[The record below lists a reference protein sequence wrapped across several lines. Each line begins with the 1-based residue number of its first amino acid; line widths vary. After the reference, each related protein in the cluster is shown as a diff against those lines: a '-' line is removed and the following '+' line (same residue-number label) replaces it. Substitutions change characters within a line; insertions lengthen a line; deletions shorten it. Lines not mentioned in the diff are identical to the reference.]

1 VSRIDREHPKF
12 KIIFARPAYLEMIRY
27 RIRPRETVMERKLAA
42 IVAGDIVGFSQLM
55 AENEASTY
63 GELRTVFDK
72 LVLPT
77 ITAHGG
83 RTFKTTGDGFLAT
96 FPSVNEAVD
105 AALAIQQG
113 FEAAPF
119 TLRIGVNLGDV
130 IEDAGDMYG
139 DGVNVAARLEAMA
152 EPGQILVSGAV
163 VLAADRNHGEQFV
176 RVGRRRAKNM
186 PDMLEVYRVRRTPA
200 QNSRFGI
207 PAALRGTYARWS
219 YGAAAVALVLIGT
232 QIAPLP
238 LEAMV
243 GRLPNALSFTQ
254 VRGDSRPSVA
264 VLPFTSLTSGDNQSY
279 FADGLTEDVT
289 TALARN
295 AELQVIARDSSYAAR
310 SQNSELRKL
319 GEQLGVSYVVDGSV
333 RRESD
338 QLRVVAQLID
348 IKTGAHLWSRSFDR
362 TVANVFALQSELT
375 TEIVAQLAPYIGR
388 SAAAAAAKRPT
399 ENLQSYD
406 LLLRARDRYRDI
418 TKDAQ
423 NVVEARTLYQRAL
436 ELDPTF
442 AAARAGLAL
451 TFIADAAHKPGPR
464 AGLGDLS
471 LGLSEA
477 RQAVRI
483 DPNLAVGY
491 QVLSFGLA
499 VQGDYAGGLQ
509 AARRAVELNPNDP
522 DSMMALA
529 KAQVR
534 FGDYDDAVANA
545 ERARRLHPM
554 APEYYAYVHGQA
566 LYASGRR
573 DDASRVI
580 GECLLRA
587 PTSSNCLLIQA
598 ALQSGA
604 GDTEAAQLTMASLV
618 QANPEFSLEA
628 ERAYRRFGNTPLM
641 DRFLRDL
648 GRAVTPPRA

>member
-1 VSRIDREHPKF
+1 
-12 KIIFARPAYLEMIRY
+12 
-27 RIRPRETVMERKLAA
+27 MERKLAA
-42 IVAGDIVGFSQLM
+42 IMAGDIVGYSLLM

-63 GELRTVFDK
+63 GELRSVFDE

-77 ITAHGG
+77 ISGHGG

-105 AALAIQQG
+105 AAQAIQDG
-113 FEAAPF
+113 FEATAF
-119 TLRIGVNLGDV
+119 KLRIGVNLGDV

-163 VLAADRNHGEQFV
+163 VMAADRGHGQQFA
-176 RVGRRRAKNM
+176 RVGRRRAKNL
-186 PDMLEVYRVRRTPA
+186 PDMLEVYCVRRAHAP
-200 QNSRFGI
+200 RWRI
-207 PAALRGTYARWS
+207 PAALRGSYARWS
-219 YGAAAVALVLIGT
+219 YGVAAAVLVLIGT
-232 QIAPLP
+232 QITPLR

-243 GRLPNALSFTQ
+243 GRLPNALSFAP
-254 VRGDSRPSVA
+254 VRGGDSRPSVA

-295 AELQVIARDSSYAAR
+295 AELQVIARDSTYAAR
-310 SQNSELRKL
+310 GQNSDLRRL

-348 IKTGAHLWSRSFDR
+348 VKTGAHLWSRSFDR
-362 TVANVFALQSELT
+362 MIANVFNLQSELT

-388 SAAAAAAKRPT
+388 SAAAAAANRPT

-406 LLLRARDRYRDI
+406 LVLRARDRYRVGG
-418 TKDAQ
+418 KELQ
-423 NVVEARTLYQRAL
+423 NVLEARTLYQRAL
-436 ELDPTF
+436 ELDPSF
-442 AAARAGLAL
+442 AAARAGLAM
-451 TFIADAAHKPGPR
+451 TFIADAAQRPGPR
-464 AGLGDLS
+464 ADVSELG

-483 DPNLAVGY
+483 DPNLALGY
-491 QVLSFGLA
+491 QALSFGLA

-534 FGDYDDAVANA
+534 FGDYDEAVVNA

-554 APEYYAYVHGQA
+554 APEYYAYVHGQS
-566 LYASGRR
+566 LYAAGRR
-573 DDASRVI
+573 DDASKVI

-587 PTSSNCLLIQA
+587 PTNSNCLLIQA

-628 ERAYRRFGNTPLM
+628 ERGYRRFGNTPLM
-641 DRFLRDL
+641 DRFLQEL
-648 GRAVTPPRA
+648 ARASAPPRA